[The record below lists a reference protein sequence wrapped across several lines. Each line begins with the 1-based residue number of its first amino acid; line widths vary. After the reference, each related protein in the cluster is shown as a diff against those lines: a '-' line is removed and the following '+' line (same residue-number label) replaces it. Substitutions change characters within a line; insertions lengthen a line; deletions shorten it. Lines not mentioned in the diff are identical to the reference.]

1 MTILSIR
8 YTSFDALF
16 LELSPSSFTCNNA
29 DSRLNLVYG
38 YSLLFAS
45 IRDHSFV
52 AFDPPSFTLCFQI
65 CFLWSVRPTYGWHWS
80 NLWMV
85 SMVQQS
91 VPVSSSVVFEIEAF
105 VKWFHLGYKQCIA
118 LYGQISVKLLGYL
131 KQSFLII

>member
-29 DSRLNLVYG
+29 DSRLNLVYVN
-38 YSLLFAS
+38 SLLFAS

-52 AFDPPSFTLCFQI
+52 AFDPLPPPLRCVFKFVFFGASCPLTGDTEAI
-65 CFLWSVRPTYGWHWS
+65 YEWS
-80 NLWMV
+80 LV

-91 VPVSSSVVFEIEAF
+91 VPVSSSVVSEIEAF
-105 VKWFHLGYKQCIA
+105 VK
-118 LYGQISVKLLGYL
+118 
-131 KQSFLII
+131 